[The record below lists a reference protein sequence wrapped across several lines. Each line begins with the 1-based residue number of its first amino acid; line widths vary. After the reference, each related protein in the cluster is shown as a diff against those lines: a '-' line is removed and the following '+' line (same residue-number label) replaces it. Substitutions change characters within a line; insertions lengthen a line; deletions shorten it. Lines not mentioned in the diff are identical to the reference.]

1 MSSDQLK
8 QKAARGLL
16 WGGIGQGGMQLLN
29 LIFGIFLSRLLSP
42 SDYGTVGALTI
53 FSAVAQIFTVS
64 GFTLAIVNRRE
75 VSDEDYSSV
84 FWFNI
89 VVGAAL
95 YAALFFLAV
104 PIAAFYRDP
113 SMVPLARFLFLSFF
127 IGATATAPSAYMFR
141 NLMVKERSRILLAAI
156 LVSGIAGV
164 VCAMHGMGY
173 WGIAVQ
179 TVLFSTTTTVLY
191 WTAVDWRPSRS
202 FSMAAIR
209 SMLPFS
215 SRQMAVSLFTHFNN
229 NLFAVLLA
237 RFYNMQQTGYYTQGN
252 KWTTMGF
259 STISGMINS
268 VGQPVMRQV
277 LDDAGRLRRVF
288 RKMLR
293 FAAFTSF
300 PAMLGLALIAPE
312 VIVLSV
318 TAKWLPAVEV
328 MRILCVGGAFMPLAT
343 LYGNLF
349 NSIGRPA
356 VYMWNTIALGL
367 VQIALVVIT
376 CRYGLRVMLIAYAAA
391 NVAWLAVWQY
401 FAWRHTGLTA
411 RCVLLDVLP
420 YLAAAGAAMAAGW
433 CASLA
438 ATGIVSSLVLKVAG
452 AAAAYCLIMW
462 LSGSVVFRETIHY
475 ILKR

>member
-1 MSSDQLK
+1 MADEQLK
-8 QKAARGLL
+8 QKTARGLL
-16 WGGIGQGGMQLLN
+16 WGGIGQGGMQVLN
-29 LIFGIFLSRLLSP
+29 LVFGIFLSRLLSP
-42 SDYGTVGALTI
+42 ADYGTVGALTI
-53 FSAVAQIFTVS
+53 FSAVAQIFTES
-64 GFTLAIVNRRE
+64 GFTLAIVNRRD
-75 VSDEDYSSV
+75 VTDRDYSSV

-89 VVGAAL
+89 VVGAVL

-113 SMVPLARFLFLSFF
+113 AMVPLARFLFLSFF

-156 LVSGIAGV
+156 VVSGIAGV

-179 TVLFSTTTTVLY
+179 TVLFSTTTATLY
-191 WTAVDWRPSRS
+191 WTAVRWRPSRS
-202 FSMAAIR
+202 FSLEAIR

-237 RFYNMQQTGYYTQGN
+237 RFYNLQQTGYYTQGN

-277 LDDAGRLRRVF
+277 LDDAERLRRVF

-300 PAMLGLALIAPE
+300 PAMLGLGLIAPE
-312 VIVLSV
+312 LIVLSV
-318 TAKWLPAVEV
+318 TAKWLPAVQV
-328 MRILCVGGAFMPLAT
+328 IQILCVGGAFMPLAT

-349 NSIGRPA
+349 NSIGRPG
-356 VYMWNTIALGL
+356 VYMWNTISLGL
-367 VQIALVVIT
+367 TQIALVVVT
-376 CRYGLRVMLIAYAAA
+376 YRFGLRTMLIAYAAA

-401 FAWRHTGLTA
+401 FARRHTGLRA
-411 RCVLLDVLP
+411 RHVLADVLP
-420 YLAAAGAAMAAGW
+420 YLAAAALAIAAGHF
-433 CASLA
+433 AALA
-438 ATGIVSSLVLKVAG
+438 ARGIVTSLILKVAG

-462 LSGSVVFRETIHY
+462 LSGSVVFRETIQY
-475 ILKR
+475 IRRR